1 MDDKLFEEQMKN
13 LKNSYDQMSTI
24 SSVGKIVGE
33 VKKAE
38 KPYKRKVKLT
48 LPYVASFIGVLF
60 IAGLLATQLLTQPE
74 KTGTNSPPS
83 KNTTENQ
90 PVTANDIETAMNE
103 IRGYYERK
111 VDELEEKLGFQDVE
125 QYAFVQEAKEAVQK
139 FEERRSYKTQTELKN
154 YSDNVKQI
162 IDLRVSLP
170 NEEFELIRT
179 MTEDNQVSNEEIIKY
194 IEKLEYLKERYT
206 EKWQKVYEENQ
217 AEVTNISE
225 YVEKLNS
232 PDFSSDSKEY
242 VDLVEEM
249 KRMGYIFIDGG
260 EGTIYFKID
269 YTNIS
274 EAFNGQMSKEV
285 EGYLD
290 IQQGAKIA
298 SDGALIITRKELEER
313 IILLEGIILKNPN
326 FKDLNEVKSLYQLW
340 VQYYLTGLNNTPIE
354 NEQGYIED
362 ETLNEFDRFI
372 SAYPNSEA
380 SKIVQSFLNKLRDQ
394 NNQLTDELKQ
404 EVETLIPSN
413 LKVVPNGLSVN
424 LLPLTDQ
431 MMETY
436 EAYKQ
441 SENNQLLDGPFAGN
455 NTIDLVVARMYMYA
469 LVKEDYEMAYILTYK
484 GPGSDVP
491 TLEQFTSEIKGA
503 ELNIQK
509 LSNEVK
515 MVNWTYTQD
524 GERVEHTYIK
534 QNGETAKF
542 KLQLEGGVP
551 KVEYRSLF

>member
-1 MDDKLFEEQMKN
+1 MDDKLFEEKMKN

-24 SSVGKIVGE
+24 SSVEKIVGE

-74 KTGTNSPPS
+74 NTGTNSPPS
-83 KNTTENQ
+83 QNTTENQ
-90 PVTANDIETAMNE
+90 LVTANDIENAINE

-111 VDELEEKLGFQDVE
+111 VDELEEELGFQDVE

-139 FEERRSYKTQTELKN
+139 FEERTSYKTQTELKN

-179 MTEDNQVSNEEIIKY
+179 MAEDDQVSDEEIIKY

-206 EKWQKVYEENQ
+206 NKWQKVYEENQ

-232 PDFSSDSKEY
+232 PDFSSSSKEY

-249 KRMGYIFIDGG
+249 KRIGYIFIDDG

-269 YTNIS
+269 YTKIL
-274 EAFNGQMSKEV
+274 EAFNGHMSKEIQ
-285 EGYLD
+285 GYLD
-290 IQQGAKIA
+290 IKQGAKIA

-326 FKDLNEVKSLYQLW
+326 FVDLYELKSLYQLW
-340 VQYYLTGLNNTPIE
+340 VQYYLTGLNNTPIV
-354 NEQGYIED
+354 NEQGYIEE

-372 SAYPNSEA
+372 SANPNSET
-380 SKIVQSFLNKLRDQ
+380 SKIVQVFLHKLRDQ
-394 NNQLTDELKQ
+394 DNQLTDDLKK

-413 LKVVPNGLSVN
+413 LKAVPNGLSVN

-436 EAYKQ
+436 KSYKET
-441 SENNQLLDGPFAGN
+441 ENNQLLDGPFAGN
-455 NTIDLVVARMYMYA
+455 NTIDLVVVRMYMHA
-469 LVKEDYEMAYILTYK
+469 LEKEDYEMAYALIYK
-484 GPGSDVP
+484 GREADVP
-491 TLEQFTSEIKGA
+491 TLEQFTSEINNAGFD
-503 ELNIQK
+503 IQH

-515 MVNWTYTQD
+515 MVDITYTQN
-524 GERVEHTYIK
+524 GERIEHIYIK
-534 QNGETAKF
+534 KDGETAQL
-542 KLQLEGGVP
+542 KLRLEDGVP
-551 KVEYRSLF
+551 KVEHRSLF